1 MGIKKFKPITN
12 GTRNMSALD
21 YKEVTTNVP
30 EKSLTEVLKK
40 NGGRN
45 NQGKITVRHQGG
57 GEKQRYRIIDF
68 KRNKDGIEGVVKTIE
83 YDPSR
88 TAFISLI
95 QYPDGEKRYIIR
107 PEGLQVGDKVVSGE
121 NVDIQTGNCLPV
133 GNIPVGTFIHNLEL
147 IPGHGAQLVRSAGS
161 SAQILGKDNGFVI
174 IRLSSGEVRRFK
186 EACRATIGV
195 VCNGERTLIYV
206 GKAGKSRHYGIR
218 PTVRGSV
225 MNPVDHPHGGGEGTQ
240 PIGHKAPMTPWG
252 KKALGVKT
260 RSKKNP
266 SNKFIVRRRN
276 EK

>member
-1 MGIKKFKPITN
+1 MGIKRFKPITN

-21 YKEVTTNVP
+21 FKEVTTNIP
-30 EKSLTEVLKK
+30 EKSLTITLKK

-68 KRNKDGIEGVVKTIE
+68 KRNKDNIPGIVKTVE
-83 YDPSR
+83 YDPVR

-95 QYPDGEKRYIIR
+95 QYPDGEKRYIIC
-107 PEGLQVGDKVVSGE
+107 PEGLKVGDTVVSGE
-121 NVDIQTGNCLPV
+121 NVDIKTGNALPV
-133 GNIPVGTFIHNLEL
+133 GNIPVGTMIHNLEMT
-147 IPGHGAQLVRSAGS
+147 PGHGAQVARSAGS

-186 EACRATIGV
+186 ETCRATIGV
-195 VCNGERTLIYV
+195 VCNGERTLINV
-206 GKAGKSRHYGIR
+206 GKAGKTRHKGVR

-240 PIGHKAPMTPWG
+240 PIGHKAPLTPWG

-266 SNKFIVRRRN
+266 SDKFIVRRRN
-276 EK
+276 GK